1 MPAQL
6 STPSFAAR
14 AVRLVAMSVLLVAGV
29 FFALLLVVR
38 LVVFPAIE
46 SRRVDIAEWMA
57 KRIGQPVEI
66 DALVTGWDG
75 WNPKLSVQGFRVRA
89 RDAERSVLLEL
100 PRVDLLVAWTSLP
113 LLDLRLKELLIEGP
127 RLALRRDTAGRLHL
141 ADIEREADDGPDDT
155 AVADWLM
162 RQPQVVV
169 RDALVAWDDEYRK
182 APQLLLDHV
191 AFRLE
196 QRFGRHQAGLT
207 GVPPAEVAAPIELR
221 ADVTGESLKDWN
233 TLKGKLYLR
242 LDYADVGAW
251 RDWLP
256 LSLPIE
262 NGKGALRVWIDFAD
276 AQPSDITA
284 DVELEDVR
292 ATLGEGLAPLSLAH
306 LGGRMRWQR
315 TNAQQTLA
323 TKQLTFTLADGT
335 TQGPADVRLALA
347 GGPSAGGSLSFGELE
362 LHPLTA
368 VAPHLPI
375 PEGIRSDIAR
385 YDPRGTLRNGA
396 VEWTGD
402 FDNVSRYSM
411 KADFRALALAAHD
424 GIPGVSNLAGTLDA
438 NDRSGRV
445 HIDTQAA
452 TLTLPKL
459 FAEPI
464 ALDSLRGD
472 VAWQHDAS
480 VWSLKFNDVAFANAD
495 ASGTMSGS
503 WRAHAGSPGDVD
515 IKAQLSRA
523 NIGSTHRYIPLGAG
537 QGVRDW
543 LRRALVKGTSSDAR
557 LILTGDL
564 AQFPFT
570 AGKGGQ
576 FVFAAKAQDAVL
588 QYADTWPAITEI
600 TGDLRIEGS
609 RLSIAASS
617 GRVLGARIGATRAEI
632 ADLHDGRPVLQIDG
646 VATGPTSEFLAFVA
660 QTPIAGWIG
669 HVTDDA
675 KADGD
680 GQLALKFDLPLRE
693 LSAVKV
699 DGVYRF
705 ASNAVRL
712 RGVPALAAVNGTL
725 AFTERDARA
734 SDITADA
741 LGGSVKLQ
749 VTSADG
755 RVRVNGAGTADLQQV
770 RAEYDLPLFER
781 ISGSTNFK
789 LAVDSQGERLGWT
802 VESSLEGATID
813 LPAPLR
819 KRAAESV
826 ALRVERRDPRPTE
839 DRIVINYGTI
849 ARAVLHRRMAP
860 QPTVDRALVLLGK
873 AAAETADAEQPG
885 VWVRGDIAELDLD
898 AWLALDSKN
907 GADASTPTAT
917 TSLALNGVDLTA
929 TTLDALGRRF
939 TKLRTTA
946 RRQAGDWRLTLDA
959 TELAGTAVWRSA
971 TPAQPNGRIVARL
984 ARLTTPAT
992 RENVPAAETSAAA
1005 PTDTVNRWPEVDL
1018 VADSLRS
1025 KERSIGKLELAAHPA
1040 GSDWQIQKLALINDV
1055 GRIDASGSWRNVAS
1069 RSQTRLDVVVDVKEA
1084 GEFLSRFGW
1093 PNAVKNAPTK
1103 IEGQLTWDGAP
1114 SDFDYPTLSGNFKLR
1129 AGSGQFTKVDP
1140 GVGRLLGV
1148 LSLQAL
1154 PRRISLDFR
1163 DVFSEGFAFDT
1174 ITADVMMR
1182 NGMMHTD
1189 DFRLVGP
1196 AAAVNIGGDVD
1207 LEHETQ
1213 QLKVRVQPSL
1223 STGVSGAA
1231 AALFIANPLVGAAV
1245 GAGTLLAQKMLNNPF
1260 DQLFSYEYAVTGSW
1274 DDPVVVRTRGTA
1286 ATAAQSGPSMR

>member
-1 MPAQL
+1 
-6 STPSFAAR
+6 
-14 AVRLVAMSVLLVAGV
+14 MSALILAGA
-29 FFALLLVVR
+29 FFALLLAVR

-46 SRRVDIAEWMA
+46 ARRADIADWMA

-89 RDAERSVLLEL
+89 RDAERSVLLAL

-141 ADIEREADDGPDDT
+141 AGIEREADDGPDDT

-207 GVPPAEVAAPIELR
+207 GVPPADVAAPIELR

-276 AQPSDITA
+276 AQPFDITA

-315 TNAQQTLA
+315 ADAQQTLA

-362 LHPLTA
+362 LHPLAA

-375 PEGIRSDIAR
+375 PEGIRRDIAR

-402 FDNVSRYSM
+402 FDNVSHYSM
-411 KADFRALALAAHD
+411 KGDFRAVALAAHD
-424 GIPGVSNLAGTLDA
+424 GMPGVSNLSGTFDA
-438 NDRSGRV
+438 NDSSGRV

-464 ALDSLRGD
+464 ALDSLRGN

-480 VWSLKFNDVAFANAD
+480 VSSLQFNDVSFSNGD
-495 ASGTMSGS
+495 AAGTTSGT

-515 IKAQLSRA
+515 IKAQLTRA

-557 LILTGDL
+557 LTLSGDL
-564 AQFPFT
+564 AQFPFA

-576 FVFAAKAQDAVL
+576 FVFAAKAQDAIL
-588 QYADTWPAITEI
+588 QYADAWPPITEI

-609 RLSIAASS
+609 RLSIVASS

-646 VATGPTSEFLAFVA
+646 VASGPTSEFLAFVA
-660 QTPIAGWIG
+660 QTPIAGWTG

-680 GQLALKFDLPLRE
+680 GQLSLKFDLPLRE

-699 DGVYRF
+699 DGAYRF
-705 ASNAVRL
+705 ATNAVRL

-725 AFTERDARA
+725 AFTEHDARA
-734 SDITADA
+734 TDITADA
-741 LGGSVKLQ
+741 LGGSLKLQ
-749 VTSADG
+749 VTSEDG
-755 RVRVNGAGTADLQQV
+755 RVRVNGGGTADLQRV

-789 LAVDSQGERLGWT
+789 LAVDAQAERVDWV
-802 VESSLEGATID
+802 VESTLEGATID
-813 LPAPLR
+813 LPAPLH
-819 KRAAESV
+819 KRAVDGV

-839 DRIVINYGTI
+839 DRIVINYGAI
-849 ARAVLHRRMAP
+849 ARAVLHRRTSP

-873 AAAETADAEQPG
+873 AATETADAEQAG
-885 VWVRGDIAELDLD
+885 VWVRGDVAELDLD
-898 AWLALDSKN
+898 AWLSLDSKAS
-907 GADASTPTAT
+907 ADATTAT
-917 TSLALNGVDLTA
+917 ATASLPLNGVDLSA
-929 TTLDALGRRF
+929 ATLDALGRRF
-939 TKLRTTA
+939 TKLKTSA

-992 RENVPAAETSAAA
+992 RENVATGETSTA
-1005 PTDTVNRWPEVDL
+1005 PPSDTVNRWPEVDL

-1025 KERSIGKLELAAHPA
+1025 KERSLGKLELAAHPA

-1103 IEGQLTWDGAP
+1103 IDGQLTWDGAP

-1129 AGSGQFTKVDP
+1129 SGSGQFTKVDP

-1174 ITADVMMR
+1174 ITADVQMR

-1196 AAAVNIGGDVD
+1196 AAAVNIAGDVD

-1231 AALFIANPLVGAAV
+1231 AALFIANPLIGAAV

-1260 DQLFSYEYAVTGSW
+1260 DQLFSYEYAVTGNW
-1274 DDPVVVRTRGTA
+1274 DDPVVVRTRGA
-1286 ATAAQSGPSMR
+1286 SATAAQSGPSMR